1 MGLIVNHSRQNL
13 KDGGRS
19 SIANWWKGIRMEVRK
34 ILEQVKQDD
43 IKFITL
49 QFTDLL
55 GVIKEVI
62 LPVEDLEDASRD
74 GVWFDGSSVEGF
86 ARIQESDLFL
96 KPDLATYAVVPWL
109 IEDGKTA
116 RLICD
121 IYRSDGR
128 PFEGDPRF
136 ILKQAAAEAERK
148 GFQYNVGP
156 EPEFYLFR
164 ANGQNRTSPIDY
176 GRYFD
181 LSSHEGYRAIKKII
195 AALENFGIK
204 VETSHHEVGFGQYE
218 IDFNY
223 GPCLDIADKVV
234 TLKYSAKK
242 IAQMHNL
249 HATFMPKPI
258 MDAAGSG
265 MHIHQS
271 LFDIKAKTNAFYD
284 REHKYNLS
292 KIAYSFIAGQIKHIH
307 AMCAI
312 LCPTVNSYKRLV
324 SGFEAPVYVTWAA
337 MNRSALLRV
346 PKWFKAKTEAARI
359 ELRCPD
365 PACNPYLAFAVML
378 RAGMDGITNGLEP
391 PDAVE
396 ENMYALDDASRI
408 QRNIDLLPTSLWEA
422 LGELKKDGLLQEA
435 LGEYLFERYID
446 IKTRE
451 WDQFKKQVTNW
462 ELETYLD
469 IF

>member
-1 MGLIVNHSRQNL
+1 
-13 KDGGRS
+13 
-19 SIANWWKGIRMEVRK
+19 MEIQKV
-34 ILEQVKQDD
+34 LEQVKKDD

-55 GVIKEVI
+55 GVIKELI
-62 LPVEDLEDASRD
+62 LPVEELEDASLD

-96 KPDLATYAVVPWL
+96 KPDMATYAVVPWL
-109 IEDGKTA
+109 TENGRTA

-121 IYRSDGR
+121 IYRPDGK
-128 PFEGDPRF
+128 PFEGDPRY
-136 ILKQAAAEAERK
+136 ILKQAAAEAAKE
-148 GFQYNVGP
+148 GFEYNVGP

-164 ANGQNRTSPIDY
+164 ADGQNRTTPIDY

-181 LSSHEGYRAIKKII
+181 LTSHEGYRAVKKII
-195 AALENFGIK
+195 AALESFGIK

-223 GPCLDIADKVV
+223 GQCLDVADKVL
-234 TLKYSAKK
+234 TLKYTAKR

-249 HATFMPKPI
+249 HATFMPKPR
-258 MDAAGSG
+258 MGRAGSG
-265 MHIHQS
+265 MHVHQS
-271 LFDIKAKTNAFYD
+271 LFDTKSKTNAFYD
-284 REHKYNLS
+284 KDHKYNLS
-292 KIAYSFIAGQIKHIH
+292 KIAFNFIAGQIKHIN
-307 AMCAI
+307 AMSAI

-324 SGFEAPVYVTWAA
+324 SGFEAPVYITWAA

-346 PKWFKAKTEAARI
+346 PKWFKAKSEAARI

-378 RAGMDGITNGLEP
+378 RAGLDGIKNDMTPPEP
-391 PDAVE
+391 VE
-396 ENMYALDDASRI
+396 EDIYSLDDESLV
-408 QRNIDLLPTSLWEA
+408 QKNIDILPTSLAEA
-422 LGELKKDGLLQEA
+422 LDALKKDKVLQDV
-435 LGEYLFERYID
+435 LGEHLFERYID
-446 IKTRE
+446 VKTKE
-451 WDQFKKQVTNW
+451 WDEFKKQVTNW
-462 ELETYLD
+462 EVDTYLD

>member
-1 MGLIVNHSRQNL
+1 
-13 KDGGRS
+13 
-19 SIANWWKGIRMEVRK
+19 MEVK
-34 ILEQVKQDD
+34 KVLEQARKDD

-62 LPVEDLEDASRD
+62 IPVEQLEGAARD

-96 KPDLATYAVVPWL
+96 KPDMATYAVVPWL
-109 IEDGKTA
+109 TENGKTA

-121 IYRSDGR
+121 IYRPDGK
-128 PFEGDPRF
+128 PFAGDPRF
-136 ILKQAAAEAERK
+136 ILKQAVEEAAK
-148 GFQYNVGP
+148 TGFEYNVGP

-164 ANGQNRTSPIDY
+164 TDSEKRTSPIAGILKEQKTLPIDY
-176 GRYFD
+176 SSYFD
-181 LSSHEGYRAIKKII
+181 LSSHEGYKVIKKIVG
-195 AALENFGIK
+195 ALENFGIK
-204 VETSHHEVGFGQYE
+204 VETSHHEVGYGQYE
-218 IDFNY
+218 IDFHY
-223 GPCLDIADKVV
+223 GPCIDIADKVL
-234 TLKYSAKK
+234 TLKYCAKK

-258 MDAAGSG
+258 MDKPGSG

-271 LFDIKAKTNAFYD
+271 LFDTKAKTNAFYD
-284 REHKYNLS
+284 KDHKYNLS
-292 KIAYSFIAGQIKHIH
+292 KVAFGFIAGQIKHIK

-346 PKWFKAKTEAARI
+346 PKWFKAKQEAARI
-359 ELRCPD
+359 ELRNPD

-378 RAGMDGITNGLEP
+378 KAGLDGIKNDLTP
-391 PDAVE
+391 PEAVE
-396 ENMYALDDASRI
+396 ENIYQLDDESRV
-408 QRNIDLLPTSLWEA
+408 QKNIDTLPTSLLEA
-422 LGELKKDGLLQEA
+422 LDELKKDKLLQET
-435 LGEYLFERYID
+435 LGEHLFERYID
-446 IKTRE
+446 VKTKE
-451 WDQFKKQVTNW
+451 WDEFKKQVTTW
-462 ELETYLD
+462 EIDTYLD
-469 IF
+469 TF

>member
-1 MGLIVNHSRQNL
+1 
-13 KDGGRS
+13 
-19 SIANWWKGIRMEVRK
+19 MEVK
-34 ILEQVKQDD
+34 KVLEQVKKDD

-55 GVIKEVI
+55 GLIKELI
-62 LPVEDLEDASRD
+62 IPVEQLEDASRN

-96 KPDLATYAVVPWL
+96 KPDMATYAVVPWL
-109 IEDGKTA
+109 TENGKTA

-121 IYRSDGR
+121 IYRWDGK
-128 PFEGDPRF
+128 PFQGDPRF
-136 ILKQAAAEAERK
+136 ILKQAAAEAAKE
-148 GFQYNVGP
+148 GFDYNVGP

-164 ANGQNRTSPIDY
+164 VDDENRTSPIDF
-176 GRYFD
+176 GSYFD
-181 LSSHEGYRAIKKII
+181 LSSHEGYKAIKEII
-195 AALENFGIK
+195 AALESFGIV

-218 IDFNY
+218 IDFHY
-223 GPCLDIADKVV
+223 GSCLDIADKVV
-234 TLKYSAKK
+234 TLKYCAKK
-242 IAQMHNL
+242 IAQVHNM

-271 LFDIKAKTNAFYD
+271 LFDIKTKKNSFYD
-284 REHKYNLS
+284 KDHEYNLS
-292 KIAYSFIAGQIKHIH
+292 KSAFSFIAGQIKHIN

-346 PKWFKAKTEAARI
+346 PKWFKAKQEAARI

-378 RAGMDGITNGLEP
+378 KAGLDGIKNNLAP
-391 PDAVE
+391 PGPVE
-396 ENMYALDDASRI
+396 ENIYTLDHESLVKK
-408 QRNIDLLPTSLWEA
+408 NISVLPTSLREA
-422 LGELKKDGLLQEA
+422 LNELKKDKLIREV
-435 LGEYLFERYID
+435 LGEHLFERYID
-446 IKTRE
+446 VKTKE
-451 WDQFKKQVTNW
+451 WDEFKKQVTNW
-462 ELETYLD
+462 EIDTYLD

>member
-1 MGLIVNHSRQNL
+1 MDVQ
-13 KDGGRS
+13 K
-19 SIANWWKGIRMEVRK
+19 V
-34 ILEQVKQDD
+34 LEQAVKDD
-43 IKFITL
+43 IEFITL

-55 GVIKEVI
+55 GVTKEVI
-62 LPVEDLEDASRD
+62 IPVEELADAMTD
-74 GVWFDGSSVEGF
+74 GVWFDGSSIEGF

-96 KPDLATYAVVPWL
+96 KPDTTTYAVVPWL
-109 IEDGKTA
+109 TEDGKTA

-121 IYRSDGR
+121 IYRPDGK

-136 ILKQAAAEAERK
+136 ILKQAMAEAAKQGYEYK
-148 GFQYNVGP
+148 VGP
-156 EPEFYLFR
+156 EPEFYLFKT
-164 ANGQNRTSPIDY
+164 ATEKRTSPLDY
-176 GRYFD
+176 GSYFD
-181 LSSHEGYRAIKKII
+181 LSSHEGYKVIKKII

-218 IDFNY
+218 IDFRY
-223 GPCLDIADKVV
+223 GDCLDIADKVL
-234 TLKYSAKK
+234 TLKYCAKK

-249 HATFMPKPI
+249 RATFMPKPI
-258 MDAAGSG
+258 MGKPGSG

-284 REHKYNLS
+284 KGHKYNLS
-292 KIAYSFIAGQIKHIH
+292 KTAYNFIAGQIKHID

-346 PKWFKAKTEAARI
+346 PKWFRQRKEAARI

-378 RAGMDGITNGLEP
+378 RAGLDGIKNDLQPPEP
-391 PDAVE
+391 VE
-396 ENMYALDDASRI
+396 ENIYQLDDDSRV
-408 QRNIDLLPTSLWEA
+408 QKNIDVLPTSLAEA
-422 LGELKKDGLLQEA
+422 LDALKKDRVLQET
-435 LGEYLFERYID
+435 LGEHLFERYID
-446 IKTRE
+446 VKTKE
-451 WDQFKKQVTNW
+451 WDEFKKQVTGW
-462 ELETYLD
+462 EIETYLD

>member
-1 MGLIVNHSRQNL
+1 
-13 KDGGRS
+13 
-19 SIANWWKGIRMEVRK
+19 MEVK
-34 ILEQVKQDD
+34 KVLEQVKKDD

-55 GVIKEVI
+55 GVIKELI
-62 LPVEDLEDASRD
+62 IPVEQLEAASRN

-96 KPDLATYAVVPWL
+96 KPDMATYAVVPWL
-109 IEDGKTA
+109 TENGKTA

-121 IYRSDGR
+121 IYRADGK

-136 ILKQAAAEAERK
+136 ILKQAAAEAAKE
-148 GFQYNVGP
+148 GFEYNVGP

-164 ANGQNRTSPIDY
+164 VDDQNRMSPIDY
-176 GRYFD
+176 GSYFD
-181 LSSHEGYRAIKKII
+181 LSSHEGYKVIKNII
-195 AALENFGIK
+195 EALENFGIK
-204 VETSHHEVGFGQYE
+204 VETSHHEVGLGQYE
-218 IDFNY
+218 IDFHY

-234 TLKYSAKK
+234 TLKYTAKK

-271 LFDIKAKTNAFYD
+271 LFEAKTNAFY
-284 REHKYNLS
+284 EEGSKYNLS
-292 KIAYSFIAGQIKHIH
+292 KVAYSFIAGQIKHINS
-307 AMCAI
+307 MCAV

-324 SGFEAPVYVTWAA
+324 SGFEAPVYITWAA
-337 MNRSALLRV
+337 MNRSALLRI
-346 PKWFKAKTEAARI
+346 PKWFKAKQEAARI

-378 RAGMDGITNGLEP
+378 KAGLDGIKNKLAPPEP
-391 PDAVE
+391 VE
-396 ENMYALDDASRI
+396 ENIYTLDDESLVKK
-408 QRNIDLLPTSLWEA
+408 NIGVLPTSLREA
-422 LGELKKDGLLQEA
+422 LDELKRDTLMEEV
-435 LGEYLFERYID
+435 LGAHLFERYID
-446 IKTRE
+446 VKTKE
-451 WDQFKKQVTNW
+451 WDEFKKQVTTW
-462 ELETYLD
+462 EIDTYLD

>member
-1 MGLIVNHSRQNL
+1 
-13 KDGGRS
+13 
-19 SIANWWKGIRMEVRK
+19 MEVRK
-34 ILEQVKQDD
+34 VLEQVKKDD

-62 LPVEDLEDASRD
+62 IPVEELEDALTN
-74 GVWFDGSSVEGF
+74 GVWFDGSSIEGF

-96 KPDLATYAVVPWL
+96 KPEAATYAVVPWL
-109 IEDGKTA
+109 TEDGKTA

-136 ILKQAAAEAERK
+136 ILKQAMAEAAKE
-148 GFQYNVGP
+148 GFEYNVGP

-164 ANGQNRTSPIDY
+164 ADGAKRTSPIDY
-176 GRYFD
+176 SSYFD
-181 LSSHEGYRAIKKII
+181 LSSHEGYKVIKKII
-195 AALENFGIK
+195 AALENFKIE
-204 VETSHHEVGFGQYE
+204 VEASHHEVGFGQYE
-218 IDFNY
+218 IDFHY
-223 GPCLDIADKVV
+223 GDCLDIADKVL
-234 TLKYSAKK
+234 TLKYCAKK

-249 HATFMPKPI
+249 HATFMPKPA
-258 MDAAGSG
+258 MGKAGSG
-265 MHIHQS
+265 MHVHQS
-271 LFDIKAKTNAFYD
+271 LFDTKAEKNAFYD
-284 REHKYNLS
+284 KEHKYNLS
-292 KIAYSFIAGQIKHIH
+292 KTAYSFIAGQIKHIG

-346 PKWFKAKTEAARI
+346 PKWFKAKDEAARI

-378 RAGMDGITNGLEP
+378 SAGIDGIRNNLEP
-391 PDAVE
+391 PEPVE
-396 ENMYALDDASRI
+396 ENIYSLDDESRVKK
-408 QRNIDLLPTSLWEA
+408 NIGVLPTSLLEA
-422 LGELKKDGLLQEA
+422 LEELRRDKLLREV
-435 LGEYLFERYID
+435 LGEHLFERYID
-446 IKTRE
+446 VKTKE
-451 WDQFKKQVTNW
+451 WDEFKKQVTGW
-462 ELETYLD
+462 EIDTYLD
-469 IF
+469 TF

>member
-1 MGLIVNHSRQNL
+1 
-13 KDGGRS
+13 
-19 SIANWWKGIRMEVRK
+19 MEVK
-34 ILEQVKQDD
+34 KVLERVERDD

-62 LPVEDLEDASRD
+62 IPVEELQDALTD
-74 GVWFDGSSVEGF
+74 GVWFDGSSIEGF

-96 KPDLATYAVVPWL
+96 KPEAATYAVVPWL
-109 IEDGKTA
+109 TEDGKTA

-121 IYRSDGR
+121 IYRADGK

-136 ILKQAAAEAERK
+136 ILKQAVEEAAK
-148 GFQYNVGP
+148 TGFVFNVGP

-164 ANGQNRTSPIDY
+164 ADAEKRPSPIAGILKEQRTLPIDHDS
-176 GRYFD
+176 YFD
-181 LSSHEGYRAIKKII
+181 LSSHEGYKVIKKII

-204 VETSHHEVGFGQYE
+204 VEASHHEVGFGQYE

-223 GPCLDIADKVV
+223 GQCLDIADKVL
-234 TLKYSAKK
+234 TLKYCAKK
-242 IAQMHNL
+242 IAQMYNL

-258 MDAAGSG
+258 MGKAGSG

-271 LFDIKAKTNAFYD
+271 LFDVKAKTNAFYD
-284 REHKYNLS
+284 EADKYNLS
-292 KIAYSFIAGQIKHIH
+292 KIARNFIAGQVKHIK

-324 SGFEAPVYVTWAA
+324 SGFEAPVYITWAA

-346 PKWFKAKTEAARI
+346 PKWFKTKSEAARI

-378 RAGMDGITNGLEP
+378 KAGLDGIKNNLTPPEP
-391 PDAVE
+391 VE
-396 ENMYALDDASRI
+396 ENIYQLDDDSLVRK
-408 QRNIDLLPTSLWEA
+408 NIDVLPTSLLEA
-422 LGELKKDGLLQEA
+422 LDELKKDKPIQDV
-435 LGEYLFERYID
+435 LGEHLFERYID
-446 IKTRE
+446 VKTKE
-451 WDQFKKQVTNW
+451 WDEFKKQVTSW
-462 ELETYLD
+462 EIDTYLD